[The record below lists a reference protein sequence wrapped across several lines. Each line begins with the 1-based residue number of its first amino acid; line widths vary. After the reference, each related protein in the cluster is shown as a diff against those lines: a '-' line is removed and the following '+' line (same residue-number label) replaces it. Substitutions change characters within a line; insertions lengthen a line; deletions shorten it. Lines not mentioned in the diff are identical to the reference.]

1 MAIVSTV
8 IPALIIQISE
18 LFTTENPW
26 ILVPLILLSSFLLA
40 RLIEWGGQRIVQR
53 SAKRPNT
60 DTSFNH
66 VFFEEIYVPLYVS
79 TGLLGIYLSLR
90 VVGIVESS
98 NILVG
103 SLLTALVL
111 LWLRTAIRLGNRWI
125 GVVYASDN
133 NYEFAPVLKNIW
145 TIFSVL
151 GAGMLLLSIWEIN
164 ITPLLASA
172 GIVGII
178 LGLAAQEAI
187 ANLIGGV
194 SLYFDDTYKVGDVIV
209 LEGQQ
214 RGMVTDIG
222 IRSTTV
228 RTPDDILITVPN
240 SVLNSAHLVNETAP
254 KRRKRIRVPI
264 TAAYGTDYQKV
275 EEILLEICEE
285 IPFALESPSPRVLF
299 TEFGDSALVFE
310 LQVFIAHPNNEPR
323 TIDQINRRV
332 YDEFNEAG
340 IEIPFPQQD
349 LRVRDP
355 TLDES
360 EAELPS
366 SNKEQYSPPQN

>member
-8 IPALIIQISE
+8 FSQLIIQVSE

-26 ILVPLILLSSFLLA
+26 FLIPLILLSSFLLA
-40 RLIEWGGQRIVQR
+40 RLIEWGGQRVVQR

-66 VFFEEIYVPLYVS
+66 VLFEEIYVPLYLS
-79 TGLLGIYLSLR
+79 TGLVGIYLSLR

-103 SLLTALVL
+103 TLLTALVF

-125 GVVYASDN
+125 GVAYASDN
-133 NYEFAPVLKNIW
+133 NYEFAPILKNIW

-178 LGLAAQEAI
+178 LGLAAQDAI

-209 LEGQQ
+209 LEEQQ

-228 RTPDDILITVPN
+228 RTPDNILITVPN
-240 SVLNSAHLVNETAP
+240 SVLNSTHLINETAP
-254 KRRKRIRVPI
+254 QRRKRIRVPI

-275 EEILLEICEE
+275 EDILLEICEE
-285 IPFALESPSPRVLF
+285 IPFVLNSPSPRVLF
-299 TEFGDSALVFE
+299 TEFGDSALIFE
-310 LQVFIAHPNNEPR
+310 LQAFVAHPNNEPR
-323 TIDQINRRV
+323 TIDQINRRT
-332 YDEFNEAG
+332 YDEFNDAG

-349 LRVRDP
+349 LRVRNPEVD
-355 TLDES
+355 DS
-360 EAELPS
+360 GVELPNS
-366 SNKEQYSPPQN
+366 SDEQYNPPQN